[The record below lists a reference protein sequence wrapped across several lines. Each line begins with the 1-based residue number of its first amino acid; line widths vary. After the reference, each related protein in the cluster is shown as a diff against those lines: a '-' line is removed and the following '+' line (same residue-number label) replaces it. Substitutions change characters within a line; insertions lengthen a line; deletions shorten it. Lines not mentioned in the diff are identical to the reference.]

1 MVATE
6 VRNLALRSAT
16 SAREIKDLIQDSVEK
31 VDAGSALV
39 KESGERRAEIVNA
52 VKKVGDIVA
61 EIAAAS
67 KEQASGI
74 DQVNQTVTSMDELT
88 QQNAALAEETSA
100 ASVSMNQQAQE
111 MSNQVGFFKIDRM

>member
-6 VRNLALRSAT
+6 VRNLAQRSAT

-39 KESGERRAEIVNA
+39 NESGETRAEIVNA

-74 DQVNQTVTSMDELT
+74 DKVNQTVASMDELT

-111 MSNQVGFFKIDRM
+111 MSNQVGFVTIDRM